1 MFLPL
6 TTARIITSFLTRTC
20 AYQFFGHFTKEMVWN
35 KNPAEELLAKIN
47 WLQFGSVG
55 IKNIEANVNEVVSHN
70 DYLLTAEDVGA
81 YL

>member
-1 MFLPL
+1 
-6 TTARIITSFLTRTC
+6 
-20 AYQFFGHFTKEMVWN
+20 MVWN

-55 IKNIEANVNEVVSHN
+55 IKNIEPNVNEVVSHN

>member
-1 MFLPL
+1 
-6 TTARIITSFLTRTC
+6 
-20 AYQFFGHFTKEMVWN
+20 MVWN
-35 KNPAEELLAKIN
+35 KNPAEELLVKIN